1 MSSLPFIASYF
12 KMRHLKEVVVQDS
25 VGCSARSPSTP
36 MRQAPSLSRL
46 ASFAGA
52 GRGWPCPASNLLE
65 VFYICVKIGS
75 EKNWSNQFMSIGT
88 RVMQIRNQKGVSQRE
103 LSERSGIAGSY
114 LSRIENRHLEP
125 RPKTLRRIAEALD
138 VPVAEFFQEQAEN
151 LAGVQCAVTPSGR
164 CVMELIRASRGK
176 PAQPGV
182 ERYTARHLRLLRLAG
197 YIIQSGDKRLLD
209 ALEVVLGALLSK
221 EASQPKRLASPYR
234 EPKTELAQSG
244 DQPV

>member
-1 MSSLPFIASYF
+1 
-12 KMRHLKEVVVQDS
+12 
-25 VGCSARSPSTP
+25 
-36 MRQAPSLSRL
+36 
-46 ASFAGA
+46 
-52 GRGWPCPASNLLE
+52 
-65 VFYICVKIGS
+65 
-75 EKNWSNQFMSIGT
+75 MSIGT

-125 RPKTLRRIAEALD
+125 RPKTLRRIAEALE

-234 EPKTELAQSG
+234 EPKTEPAQSG